1 MNYKLININD
11 KPFVVR
17 LEDKIQIRDEQSMLD
32 MLMTIAYETGLSRVI
47 IDKDNL
53 TEDFFNLSNKIAGN
67 ILQKVVNYNM
77 KLAIIGEFSN
87 YDSRALRDFIYERNS
102 GKDIFFVEDEAMALK
117 MLKDNWY
124 FQVKI

>member
-1 MNYKLININD
+1 MNYKLININN

-77 KLAIIGEFSN
+77 KLAIIGEFSM
-87 YDSRALRDFIYERNS
+87 YDSKALRDFIYECNS

-117 MLKDNWY
+117 KLKDN
-124 FQVKI
+124 

>member
-1 MNYKLININD
+1 MNYRIINNDD

-17 LEDKIQIRDEQSMLD
+17 LEDDKILIRDEQSMLD
-32 MLMTIAYETGLSRVI
+32 MLMTIAYDTGLSKVI

-77 KLAIIGEFSN
+77 KLAIIGDFSK
-87 YDSRALRDFIYERNS
+87 YDSKALRDFIYECNS
-102 GKDIFFVEDEAMALK
+102 GKDIFFVEDETMALK
-117 MLKDNWY
+117 MLKDN
-124 FQVKI
+124 

>member
-11 KPFVVR
+11 KPFVAR
-17 LEDKIQIRDEQSMLD
+17 LEDDVLIRDEQSMLD

-47 IDKDNL
+47 IDKGNL

-67 ILQKVVNYNM
+67 ILQKVINYNM

-87 YDSRALRDFIYERNS
+87 YDSKALRDFIFECNS

-117 MLKDNWY
+117 ILKDNLSL
-124 FQVKI
+124 IHI

>member
-47 IDKDNL
+47 IEKDNL
-53 TEDFFNLSNKIAGN
+53 IEDFFNLSNKIAGN

-77 KLAIIGEFSN
+77 KLAIIGEFSM
-87 YDSRALRDFIYERNS
+87 YDSKALRDFIFECNS
-102 GKDIFFVEDEAMALK
+102 GKDIFFVEDEDSAVKLLK
-117 MLKDNWY
+117 ES
-124 FQVKI
+124 

>member
-1 MNYKLININD
+1 MNYKLINIDD
-11 KPFVVR
+11 KPFVAH
-17 LEDKIQIRDEQSMLD
+17 LEDEILIEDEQSMLD

-47 IDKDNL
+47 IDKENL

-67 ILQKVVNYNM
+67 ILQKVINYNM

-87 YDSRALRDFIYERNS
+87 YDSKALRDFIYECNS

-117 MLKDNWY
+117 MLKDN
-124 FQVKI
+124 

>member
-1 MNYKLININD
+1 MNYKLINIDD
-11 KPFVVR
+11 KPFVAR
-17 LEDKIQIRDEQSMLD
+17 LEDEVLIRDEQSMLD

-47 IDKDNL
+47 IDKENL

-67 ILQKVVNYNM
+67 ILQKVINYNM

-102 GKDIFFVEDEAMALK
+102 GKDIFVVEDEAMALK
-117 MLKDNWY
+117 ILKDN
-124 FQVKI
+124 

>member
-47 IDKDNL
+47 IEKDNL
-53 TEDFFNLSNKIAGN
+53 IEDFFNLSNKIAGN

-77 KLAIIGEFSN
+77 KLAIIGEFSM
-87 YDSRALRDFIYERNS
+87 YDSKALRDFIFECNS
-102 GKDIFFVEDEAMALK
+102 GKDIFFVEDETMALK
-117 MLKDNWY
+117 LLKDN
-124 FQVKI
+124 

>member
-32 MLMTIAYETGLSRVI
+32 MLMAIAYETGLSRVI

-53 TEDFFNLSNKIAGN
+53 T
-67 ILQKVVNYNM
+67 
-77 KLAIIGEFSN
+77 
-87 YDSRALRDFIYERNS
+87 
-102 GKDIFFVEDEAMALK
+102 
-117 MLKDNWY
+117 
-124 FQVKI
+124 